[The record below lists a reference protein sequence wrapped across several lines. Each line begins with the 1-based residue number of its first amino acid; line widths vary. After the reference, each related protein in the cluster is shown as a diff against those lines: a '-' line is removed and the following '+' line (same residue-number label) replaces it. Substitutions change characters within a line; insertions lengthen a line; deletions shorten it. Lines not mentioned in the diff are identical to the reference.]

1 MTVCGVPRKRG
12 SVAALPGPH
21 ALLLALLVGGTAS
34 AAAPE
39 RAPPQKEVATP
50 RKPLDLRAPDINT
63 LVSPEELERLLKGNV
78 DSGAD
83 EVKVEGARDLQPPDT
98 PVVWPGLLA
107 PFWALAHPTQAW
119 RIFAPLPADQ
129 MKKAGK

>member
-1 MTVCGVPRKRG
+1 VRG
-12 SVAALPGPH
+12 ISSNHGGSPFTGQP
-21 ALLLALLVGGTAS
+21 ALLLALLVSVAAS

-39 RAPPQKEVATP
+39 RAHLEKEVATP

-63 LVSPEELERLLKGNV
+63 LVSAEELERLLKGSV
-78 DSGAD
+78 DSDAD
-83 EVKVEGARDLQPPDT
+83 EVKVEGARDLRPPDT

-107 PFWALAHPTQAW
+107 PFWALANPTQAW

-129 MKKAGK
+129 MKNIGK